1 MTREQAI
8 DLARSGAL
16 DKLDDLDLFWFQVN
30 EPLLCCDFG
39 RFHKATETA
48 LGRPVF
54 THEFADPDSL
64 RAEFL
69 RERKAPTFDEILKRI
84 PADKALL
91 IVLDHAGR
99 QTGEGA

>member
-8 DLARSGAL
+8 QLARTGAL

-39 RFHKATETA
+39 RFHKATEVA
-48 LGRPVF
+48 LKRPVF

-69 RERKAPTFDEILKRI
+69 RERPAPMFDEIMKKI
-84 PADKALL
+84 PADKALM
-91 IVLDHAGR
+91 IVLDHADKEPSR
-99 QTGEGA
+99 